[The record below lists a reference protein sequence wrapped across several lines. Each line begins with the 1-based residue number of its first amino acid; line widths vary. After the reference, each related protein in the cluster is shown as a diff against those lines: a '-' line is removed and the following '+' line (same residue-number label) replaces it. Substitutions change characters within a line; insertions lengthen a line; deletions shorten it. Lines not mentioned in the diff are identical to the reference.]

1 MVTQA
6 EQKLESARTLVLRP
20 IAIDRMHP
28 VVKYRFW
35 NLTGNDQTLEA
46 QRPVTYAATS
56 GRLLIVE
63 IG

>member
-35 NLTGNDQTLEA
+35 NLTGNDRTLGLL
-46 QRPVTYAATS
+46 RPVSSY
-56 GRLLIVE
+56 
-63 IG
+63 